1 MLAIQRKTEPV
12 SHQAGGGDEL
22 TRTTNRM
29 FELAAL
35 WSIAIAALCVAAY
48 MIHLNRTG
56 EAFGALLGII
66 PLCLN
71 RIGNLGQSQVMND
84 MASHLANS
92 TPARKDD

>member
-1 MLAIQRKTEPV
+1 M
-12 SHQAGGGDEL
+12 
-22 TRTTNRM
+22 TRNTYRL
-29 FELAAL
+29 FELCAL
-35 WSIAIAALCVAAY
+35 WSVAIACLGVSAY

-92 TPARKDD
+92 TPARKDSDV

>member
-1 MLAIQRKTEPV
+1 M
-12 SHQAGGGDEL
+12 
-22 TRTTNRM
+22 TRTAYRL
-29 FELAAL
+29 FALGAL
-35 WSIAIAALCVAAY
+35 WSVALGCLAVSAY

-71 RIGNLGQSQVMND
+71 RIGNLEQAQVMND

-92 TPARKDD
+92 APARKDD

>member
-1 MLAIQRKTEPV
+1 MSRHTYRLA
-12 SHQAGGGDEL
+12 EL
-22 TRTTNRM
+22 I
-29 FELAAL
+29 AL
-35 WSIAIAALCVAAY
+35 WSIAIAALCVSAF

-92 TPARKDD
+92 TPARKED